1 MATPAQHIPV
11 LPGRIAAAPSPVRRL
26 AARLRTTP
34 GRLEAA
40 TLTLFAASALFWG
53 LTAPV
58 FSNLHD
64 AVKTVGHDT
73 VPSIVAAEQID
84 TALADINASLA
95 NAILAKDDDTK
106 PSWRTLKEDAD
117 AVAHALITAGEN
129 VTYGAEE
136 ETP

>member
-1 MATPAQHIPV
+1 
-11 LPGRIAAAPSPVRRL
+11 
-26 AARLRTTP
+26 
-34 GRLEAA
+34 
-40 TLTLFAASALFWG
+40 
-53 LTAPV
+53 
-58 FSNLHD
+58 
-64 AVKTVGHDT
+64 VKTVGHDT

-136 ETP
+136 ETPLYAIQSTPDPSSSSTSALVRLARWPS